1 MTNAPAEGV
10 SRRKTI
16 IKFHR
21 WLGLGAAAI
30 WLVQALTGI
39 LLVFHFEA
47 EDAMLAPRH
56 QPSDLAAIERRL
68 GAFADAGNNAKV
80 DWIWTTAGLA
90 DRYIISF
97 AGPDGVARK
106 AYIDGAGTILRDR
119 PAAEYSFLGLMREV
133 HLTLV
138 AGTAGHWIL
147 AASGLLLFTNLI
159 FGLIVAWPRRGGWR
173 RALTP
178 GGRLGSLG
186 GSYSWHRAIGLWA
199 AVPALV
205 LAGTGTLMLFEE
217 QVRGLVGATE
227 VSLPPN
233 PAIGEPVG
241 FAAAARASVAAIPG
255 SRFVGTTL
263 PSPADA
269 SYYAWVRAPGELYR
283 GGYGG
288 SLVIV
293 DANDGAIRGAW
304 PATDANAAQAFVGS
318 LYPLHTGEGIGLAGR
333 LLMLAIGLWLAVTII
348 LGVLLWWRRRP
359 RARTQSGMKTSPV
372 R

>member
-147 AASGLLLFTNLI
+147 AAS
-159 FGLIVAWPRRGGWR
+159 
-173 RALTP
+173 
-178 GGRLGSLG
+178 
-186 GSYSWHRAIGLWA
+186 
-199 AVPALV
+199 
-205 LAGTGTLMLFEE
+205 
-217 QVRGLVGATE
+217 
-227 VSLPPN
+227 
-233 PAIGEPVG
+233 
-241 FAAAARASVAAIPG
+241 
-255 SRFVGTTL
+255 
-263 PSPADA
+263 
-269 SYYAWVRAPGELYR
+269 
-283 GGYGG
+283 
-288 SLVIV
+288 
-293 DANDGAIRGAW
+293 
-304 PATDANAAQAFVGS
+304 
-318 LYPLHTGEGIGLAGR
+318 
-333 LLMLAIGLWLAVTII
+333 
-348 LGVLLWWRRRP
+348 
-359 RARTQSGMKTSPV
+359 
-372 R
+372 